1 MSSFCNTLVQ
11 EMSRYWILVSGCWI
25 KQVIALS
32 YLSGIQH
39 QASLCLKQW
48 DYDSHSRHGSD
59 FLRSIYYSYP
69 ALHQSFDEVPM
80 VYFCKV
86 GHD

>member
-1 MSSFCNTLVQ
+1 MLKFMSSFCNTLVQ

-39 QASLCLKQW
+39 QAS
-48 DYDSHSRHGSD
+48 
-59 FLRSIYYSYP
+59 SITSP
-69 ALHQSFDEVPM
+69 QAMGL
-80 VYFCKV
+80 
-86 GHD
+86 